1 MAAARRTL
9 LTASLGTLVTLVA
22 FTAPLAT
29 VNLTVAGL
37 GAGTSGR
44 TWILSSM
51 SIGLGAF
58 LLTAGRVAD
67 DFGRRRTF
75 VAGAV
80 VLAGGALLGA
90 VSPEVVTFV
99 IARVVQGVG
108 GAAMVAAGLG
118 MIAATFPDPHER
130 AHATGVWGASVGAG
144 IALGPLLSAGLAK
157 VGSWRDVYAVL
168 VAAGVVLALTARR
181 CEESRVGHRARL
193 DVPGVVLLALGM
205 GAGLAGLTEGREGW
219 GRPLVVA
226 LLAAGIVLLVAFV
239 VVEQRS
245 DHAMLDLALFRRPAF
260 AAVTLAAVATGGGI
274 IALLSYLSGFVGVAL
289 GLSSW
294 TASWL
299 MLAWSGPSVVTALA
313 ARRLPAGWSGRAR
326 MSVALVV
333 IGAGQLLLWHI
344 VPGDG
349 AARFVPG
356 LLVAGLG
363 SGVLNAALGRESVA
377 SVPAGQGG
385 LGSGANNTAR
395 YLGSALGV
403 TIVSVVAAPSGV
415 ATAATLTDGWNRA
428 VLVTLAVSLL
438 GALLV
443 LAVGGRRPAPAVSGP
458 VETVRTGPS
467 VWSGSDLS

>member
-1 MAAARRTL
+1 M
-9 LTASLGTLVTLVA
+9 
-22 FTAPLAT
+22 
-29 VNLTVAGL
+29 
-37 GAGTSGR
+37 
-44 TWILSSM
+44 
-51 SIGLGAF
+51 
-58 LLTAGRVAD
+58 
-67 DFGRRRTF
+67 
-75 VAGAV
+75 
-80 VLAGGALLGA
+80 
-90 VSPEVVTFV
+90 
-99 IARVVQGVG
+99 
-108 GAAMVAAGLG
+108 
-118 MIAATFPDPHER
+118 
-130 AHATGVWGASVGAG
+130 
-144 IALGPLLSAGLAK
+144 
-157 VGSWRDVYAVL
+157 
-168 VAAGVVLALTARR
+168 
-181 CEESRVGHRARL
+181 
-193 DVPGVVLLALGM
+193 VLLALGM

-226 LLAAGIVLLVAFV
+226 LLVAGLVLLVAFV

-245 DHAMLDLALFRRPAF
+245 DHPMLDLALFRRPAF

-349 AARFVPG
+349 AARFLPG